1 MKKQILTLTL
11 SLALTA
17 SSAFASTAKTT
28 LKVAPQQTKA
38 VAPKA
43 ETTPSCPCE
52 TSALTKEQF
61 KQKPEERMTK
71 RREALYAKLGLSQD
85 QKAKALDL
93 DKKNREE
100 AKPLME
106 KLHEEKAKLNDMKSQ
121 KCCPVKLIEQ
131 KQKVKEA
138 KKALRKHFMASEKN
152 FEALLT
158 GEQLT
163 KFKAIKEERKANFK
177 KHCKCKGNCP
187 CHKHPHMF
195 EPPVEK

>member
-11 SLALTA
+11 CLALTA
-17 SSAFASTAKTT
+17 SSAFASSTAKVTT
-28 LKVAPQQTKA
+28 QAKPQQAKA
-38 VAPKA
+38 VAPQA
-43 ETTPSCPCE
+43 EKPCACPCE
-52 TSALTKEQF
+52 TSAMTKEQF
-61 KQKPEERMTK
+61 KQKFEERMTK
-71 RREALYAKLGLSQD
+71 RREALYEKLGLSQD

-106 KLHEEKAKLNDMKSQ
+106 KLHEEKTKLNDMKSQ
-121 KCCPVKLIEQ
+121 KCCPVKLMEQ

-163 KFKAIKEERKANFK
+163 KFKAIKEERKAKFK

-187 CHKHPHMF
+187 CHKHPHMV
-195 EPPVEK
+195 EPPVQ